1 MATPEKH
8 RPPGRSPDATLLVRA
23 AEMAV
28 LRSVVDPAQA
38 LDAGRTILHA
48 AEAAGATEAEVVA
61 LRAMAL
67 AARELGDLPGAEEH
81 LRQAI
86 RTVGAPAERRAQARL
101 SLVTVR
107 TERGH
112 PLQALRVA
120 ALAWAYL
127 SPLDRA
133 KLDTQRAVAL
143 AHLGRYQEAIASCD
157 RALRALAA
165 APGTV
170 DDRRFLAGGL
180 LNRGLVHAYRGDW
193 DDAMR
198 DISACLEIS
207 RHAGLRHLTRLAAAN
222 LPFLA
227 VRRGDISGAFTHY
240 RAAEDT
246 LFGYPER
253 LATMRADFAAA
264 LLAAH
269 LPGEARALL
278 SLAVPDLDR
287 TGAHT
292 ALAEARLK
300 LAQVELLTGDPH
312 EAMTVAERA
321 MRELSAQD
329 RRAWLPL
336 AREVVLRARLALE
349 PPTAA
354 LLAELIKCAS
364 ELEDTANAAE
374 AAALRL
380 VAAET
385 ALAVDDHPA
394 ASAQLDRLT
403 AHARRCE
410 PRAPA
415 GTRLT
420 SLLADSHAGRLARAA
435 QVPGPVRQHALALEA
450 ALQEDIAAAFRAVRE
465 GLAEVGD
472 QADAFDDPALRAHAV
487 RAGERLAAFG
497 LRLAVRDGGAEEVFE
512 WAERWRAVAAPAH
525 ACSPAGLGQVRAALG
540 RAALVEFVPDGES
553 LVAVV
558 ITDERVVLR
567 RLGALLPVTEALI
580 RLRYSLRRVTLRD
593 GLLTGHPPTEPLESP
608 AGGVAGHPTDGI
620 TGDPTDGGAGEPTG
634 GSAGEPGGGGAGE
647 PAGGGTG
654 EPGGGGADEP
664 LSVRHTAEPAAAL
677 ERLLLGPIGDEIGD
691 RPLVL
696 VPTGALH
703 TLPWATLPS
712 LRERPVSVAASA
724 AAWLG
729 ATRRAPVTEPSTV
742 IAAVGP
748 GLAHAREEVDRV
760 LACHPRGRE
769 VPARTGPVLAALQ
782 SADVLHLAAHGVFHA
797 RSPLLSS
804 ITLDDGPLMAYD
816 LLGMAQAARLV
827 VLSSCDSGMA
837 RTPTDGAPLGLAGT
851 FLTRGA
857 ACVVAGLVPVR
868 DEDALALMIRFHELL
883 AAGHAPATALAYA
896 SAKTGVLGF
905 VCFGAGDQP
914 VATGLEES
922 ATQLDQEPT

>member
-1 MATPEKH
+1 MRH
-8 RPPGRSPDATLLVRA
+8 QPPGRSPDTALLVRA

-28 LRSVVDPAQA
+28 LRSVVDPGQA
-38 LDAGRTILHA
+38 LDAGRTILKA
-48 AEAAGATEAEVVA
+48 AVAAGSAEAEAVA

-67 AARELGDLPGAEEH
+67 AARELGDLPGAEEY
-81 LRQAI
+81 LRQAVH
-86 RTVGAPAERRAQARL
+86 TVGAPAERRAQARL

-157 RALRALAA
+157 RALQALAA

-198 DISACLEIS
+198 DISTCQEIA

-227 VRRGDISGAFTHY
+227 VRRGDVGGAFTHY

-246 LFGYPER
+246 LFGFPER

-278 SLAVPDLDR
+278 SLAVPDLEK
-287 TGAHT
+287 TGAHV

-312 EAMTVAERA
+312 EAMAVAERA

-329 RRAWLPL
+329 RRSWLPL
-336 AREVVLRARLALE
+336 AREVVLRARLTLE
-349 PPTAA
+349 PPTPA
-354 LLAELIKCAS
+354 LLAELVMCAT
-364 ELEDTANAAE
+364 ELEKDTAHLAE

-394 ASAQLDRLT
+394 ASAQLARLT

-410 PRAPA
+410 RWTPA

-420 SLLADSHAGRLARAA
+420 PLVSDSDTSRLAQAS
-435 QVPGPVRQHALALEA
+435 QVPAPVRQHALALEA
-450 ALQEDIAAAFRAVRE
+450 ALQEDVHAAFRAVRE

-472 QADAFDDPALRAHAV
+472 RADAFDDPSLRAHAV

-525 ACSPAGLGQVRAALG
+525 ACSPAVLDQVRAALG

-558 ITDERVVLR
+558 VTGERVTLR

-580 RLRYSLRRVTLRD
+580 RLRYSLRRSNLRD
-593 GLLTGHPPTEPLESP
+593 GFLTERPTGETAEHPTGSE
-608 AGGVAGHPTDGI
+608 AAGHPAAEDDVRPI
-620 TGDPTDGGAGEPTG
+620 
-634 GSAGEPGGGGAGE
+634 
-647 PAGGGTG
+647 
-654 EPGGGGADEP
+654 
-664 LSVRHTAEPAAAL
+664 SVRHTAEPAAEL
-677 ERLLLGPIGDEIGD
+677 ERLLLRPIDAEIGD

-696 VPTGALH
+696 VPTGVLH
-703 TLPWATLPS
+703 TLPWATLPT
-712 LRERPVSVAASA
+712 LRERPVSVAVSA

-729 ATRRAPVTEPSTV
+729 ATRRAPVTAPTTV

-748 GLAHAREEVDRV
+748 GLAHAREEVERV
-760 LACHPRGRE
+760 LACHPHARE
-769 VPARTGPVLAALQ
+769 VPARTGPVLAALE

-816 LLGMAQAARLV
+816 LLGMSQAARLV

-851 FLTRGA
+851 FLARGA

-868 DEDALALMIRFHELL
+868 DEDALALMTRFHELL
-883 AAGHAPATALAYA
+883 AAGHPPATALADA

-914 VATGLEES
+914 VATGLEGS
-922 ATQLDQEPT
+922 ATQLDHEPT

>member
-1 MATPEKH
+1 MATPDKH
-8 RPPGRSPDATLLVRA
+8 QPPGRSPDATLLVRA

-48 AEAAGATEAEVVA
+48 AEAAGAAEAEAVA

-67 AARELGDLPGAEEH
+67 AARELGDLHGAEEY

-86 RTVGAPAERRAQARL
+86 HTVDAPAERRAQARL

-180 LNRGLVHAYRGDW
+180 LNRGLVHAYRGAW

-198 DISACLEIS
+198 DISTCLEIA

-227 VRRGDISGAFTHY
+227 VRRGDVGGAFTHY

-246 LFGYPER
+246 LFGFPER

-278 SLAVPDLDR
+278 SLAVPDLEK
-287 TGAHT
+287 TGAHV

-312 EAMTVAERA
+312 EAMAVAERA

-329 RRAWLPL
+329 RRSWLPL
-336 AREVVLRARLALE
+336 AGEVVLRARLALE
-349 PPTAA
+349 TPTPA
-354 LLAELIKCAS
+354 LLAELIMCAT
-364 ELEDTANAAE
+364 ELEATANVAK

-394 ASAQLDRLT
+394 ASAQLARLT
-403 AHARRCE
+403 AHARRSE
-410 PRAPA
+410 SWTPA

-420 SLLADSHAGRLARAA
+420 PLLADSHTGRLAQAS
-435 QVPGPVRQHALALEA
+435 QVPAPVRQHAVALEA
-450 ALQEDIAAAFRAVRE
+450 ALQEDVAAAFRAVRE

-472 QADAFDDPALRAHAV
+472 QADAFDDPSLRAHAV

-497 LRLAVRDGGAEEVFE
+497 LRLAVRDASAEEVFE

-525 ACSPAGLGQVRAALG
+525 ACSPSGLAEVRVALG

-580 RLRYSLRRVTLRD
+580 RLRYSLRRSTLRD
-593 GLLTGHPPTEPLESP
+593 GLLTEHPPTEATEHPTGETTGRP
-608 AGGVAGHPTDGI
+608 TGEVAGHPAGEAA
-620 TGDPTDGGAGEPTG
+620 GYPVGEGAGL
-634 GSAGEPGGGGAGE
+634 
-647 PAGGGTG
+647 
-654 EPGGGGADEP
+654 P
-664 LSVRHTAEPAAAL
+664 LSVRHTAEPAAEL
-677 ERLLLGPIGDEIGD
+677 ERLLLRPIGDEIGD

-703 TLPWATLPS
+703 TLPWATLPA

-729 ATRRAPVTEPSTV
+729 ATRRAPVTEPTTV

-748 GLAHAREEVDRV
+748 GLAHAREEVERV
-760 LACHPRGRE
+760 LACHPRARE
-769 VPARTGPVLAALQ
+769 VPARTGPVLAALE

-804 ITLDDGPLMAYD
+804 LTLDDGPLMAYD
-816 LLGMAQAARLV
+816 LLGMSHAARLV

-851 FLTRGA
+851 FLARGA
-857 ACVVAGLVPVR
+857 ACVIAGLVPVR

-914 VATGLEES
+914 VATGLEGS

>member
-1 MATPEKH
+1 MATPDKH
-8 RPPGRSPDATLLVRA
+8 QPPGRSPDATLLVRA

-48 AEAAGATEAEVVA
+48 AEAAGAADAEVVA

-67 AARELGDLPGAEEH
+67 AARELGDLHGAEEY

-120 ALAWAYL
+120 ALAWVYL

-157 RALRALAA
+157 RALQALAA

-198 DISACLEIS
+198 DISTCLEIA

-222 LPFLA
+222 LPFLS
-227 VRRGDISGAFTHY
+227 VRRGDVGGAFTRY

-246 LFGYPER
+246 LFGFPER

-278 SLAVPDLDR
+278 SLAVPDLER
-287 TGAHT
+287 TGAHV

-312 EAMTVAERA
+312 EAMAVAERA

-329 RRAWLPL
+329 RRSWLPL

-349 PPTAA
+349 PPTPA
-354 LLAELIKCAS
+354 LTAELIRCAT
-364 ELEDTANAAE
+364 ELEDTANVAE

-380 VAAET
+380 VAAES
-385 ALAVDDHPA
+385 ALAVGDHPA
-394 ASAQLDRLT
+394 ASAQLARLT

-410 PRAPA
+410 PWAPA

-420 SLLADSHAGRLARAA
+420 PLLSDSHTGRLAQAS
-435 QVPGPVRQHALALEA
+435 QVPAPVRQHALALEA
-450 ALQEDIAAAFRAVRE
+450 ALQEDVAVAFRAVRE

-472 QADAFDDPALRAHAV
+472 QADAFDDPSLRAHAV

-497 LRLAVRDGGAEEVFE
+497 LRLAVRDAGAEEVFE

-525 ACSPAGLGQVRAALG
+525 ACSPAGLDQVRAALG

-558 ITDERVVLR
+558 ITGERVALR

-580 RLRYSLRRVTLRD
+580 RLRYSLRRSTLRD
-593 GLLTGHPPTEPLESP
+593 GLLTEHPTGETTEHPTE
-608 AGGVAGHPTDGI
+608 GVAEQPTGET
-620 TGDPTDGGAGEPTG
+620 TGSPTG
-634 GSAGEPGGGGAGE
+634 GVTEPQIGGVTE
-647 PAGGGTG
+647 P
-654 EPGGGGADEP
+654 P
-664 LSVRHTAEPAAAL
+664 LSVRHTAEPAAEL
-677 ERLLLGPIGDEIGD
+677 ERLLLRPIGDEIGG

-696 VPTGALH
+696 VPTGVLH
-703 TLPWATLPS
+703 TLPWATLPA

-729 ATRRAPVTEPSTV
+729 ATRRAPVTEPTTV

-748 GLAHAREEVDRV
+748 GLAHAREEVERV
-760 LACHPRGRE
+760 LACHPRARE
-769 VPARTGPVLAALQ
+769 VPARTGPVLAALE

-816 LLGMAQAARLV
+816 LLGMSQAARLV

-851 FLTRGA
+851 FLARGA

-896 SAKTGVLGF
+896 SAGTGVLGF

-914 VATGLEES
+914 VATGLEGS

>member
-227 VRRGDISGAFTHY
+227 VRRGDVSGAFTHY

-354 LLAELIKCAS
+354 LLAELIRCAS

-394 ASAQLDRLT
+394 ASAQLARLT

-420 SLLADSHAGRLARAA
+420 SLLADSHAGRLAQAA

-450 ALQEDIAAAFRAVRE
+450 ALQEDVAAAFRAVRE

-525 ACSPAGLGQVRAALG
+525 ACSPAGLSQVRAALG

-580 RLRYSLRRVTLRD
+580 RLRYSLRRATLRD
-593 GLLTGHPPTEPLESP
+593 GLLTE
-608 AGGVAGHPTDGI
+608 
-620 TGDPTDGGAGEPTG
+620 
-634 GSAGEPGGGGAGE
+634 
-647 PAGGGTG
+647 AGGGTG
-654 EPGGGGADEP
+654 EPGGGGVDEP